1 MIPNFTGVVVLAVIG
16 LVSIPIGIIAFV
28 LWLLATI

>member
-16 LVSIPIGIIAFV
+16 LESIPIGIKAFV